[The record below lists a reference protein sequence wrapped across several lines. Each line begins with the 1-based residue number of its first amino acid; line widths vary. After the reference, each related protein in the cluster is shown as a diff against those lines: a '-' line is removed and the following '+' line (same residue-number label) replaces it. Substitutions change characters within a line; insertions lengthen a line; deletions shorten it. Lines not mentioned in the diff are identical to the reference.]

1 MIKRLKLNV
10 NHGLGGQFQHCIR
23 SKGLKISPIER

>member
-1 MIKRLKLNV
+1 MIKRIKLNV
-10 NHGLGGQFQHCIR
+10 NHGLGGQFQHC